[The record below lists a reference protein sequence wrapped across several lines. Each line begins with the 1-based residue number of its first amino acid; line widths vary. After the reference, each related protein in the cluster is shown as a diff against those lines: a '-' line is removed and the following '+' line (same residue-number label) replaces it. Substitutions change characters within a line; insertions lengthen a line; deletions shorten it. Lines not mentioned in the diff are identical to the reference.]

1 MVVIWPVI
9 IKICSAIGD
18 VRLVMGD
25 VCSAIGDS
33 SLVMGD
39 VWPTIG
45 ELSPSKFYKINFF
58 IFLNYFNLN

>member
-1 MVVIWPVI
+1 MVVIWPVMV
-9 IKICSAIGD
+9 KICSAIGD

-33 SLVMGD
+33 SLVVGD

-45 ELSPSKFYKINFF
+45 DMRPSKFNKIYFF
-58 IFLNYFNLN
+58 IFFKLF

>member
-18 VRLVMGD
+18 VKLVMGD
-25 VCSAIGDS
+25 VCSAIGDL

-45 ELSPSKFYKINFF
+45 DMRPSKFNKIYFF
-58 IFLNYFNLN
+58 IFLKLF